1 MRIKIAHVCLLN
13 LLQEQ
18 ISDSEN
24 KNGIKF
30 RNIIEC
36 RHIYFQNIAIYGFG
50 IDD

>member
-1 MRIKIAHVCLLN
+1 MQIKIARVCLLN

-24 KNGIKF
+24 KNGIKC
-30 RNIIEC
+30 RSIIE
-36 RHIYFQNIAIYGFG
+36 RKNIYFKNIAIYGFV